1 MSLAG
6 LSLFALV
13 PLFLTG
19 AVLVWFAGA
28 RLAGYADTISQ
39 RSGIG
44 QATIGVILL
53 GAVTSLPEI
62 TTTSVAV
69 ISDNPRMA
77 VNNLVGGVA
86 FQVVVIA
93 LADLFVGTN
102 ALTSMVPG
110 PRVMLN
116 AAVSI
121 VLLVLVALGVMVGDW
136 ELWGIG
142 VGFFPVLT
150 ATTYLLCLWRLGR
163 SVSSRGWTPE
173 ALPEVDRQEEAPS
186 ELSNARLVGVTV
198 TAAVLIC
205 AGGTLVTLAAEGM
218 AEQTGTD
225 TGVMGLTLLAFATS
239 LPELSTAI
247 AAVRIRRVELAIGDI
262 LGGNMFDVTLVLL
275 IDILAAGPLV
285 LNQVDRS
292 AMVAALL
299 GILLTMLV
307 LIGLLERRNKAMLRM
322 GYDSIAVLVAYSAG
336 IAAILGGAFAE

>member
-93 LADLFVGTN
+93 LADLFVGKN

-142 VGFFPVLT
+142 VGFFPVLI
-150 ATTYLLCLWRLGR
+150 ATIYLLCLWRLGR

-186 ELSNARLVGVTV
+186 
-198 TAAVLIC
+198 
-205 AGGTLVTLAAEGM
+205 
-218 AEQTGTD
+218 
-225 TGVMGLTLLAFATS
+225 
-239 LPELSTAI
+239 
-247 AAVRIRRVELAIGDI
+247 
-262 LGGNMFDVTLVLL
+262 
-275 IDILAAGPLV
+275 
-285 LNQVDRS
+285 
-292 AMVAALL
+292 
-299 GILLTMLV
+299 
-307 LIGLLERRNKAMLRM
+307 
-322 GYDSIAVLVAYSAG
+322 
-336 IAAILGGAFAE
+336 

>member
-6 LSLFALV
+6 LSLSALV
-13 PLFLTG
+13 PLFLAG

-39 RSGIG
+39 LSGIG

-53 GAVTSLPEI
+53 GAVTSLPET

-93 LADLFVGTN
+93 LADLFVDKN

-110 PRVMLN
+110 PRVMLI

-163 SVSSRGWTPE
+163 SVSSRGWTP
-173 ALPEVDRQEEAPS
+173 
-186 ELSNARLVGVTV
+186 
-198 TAAVLIC
+198 
-205 AGGTLVTLAAEGM
+205 
-218 AEQTGTD
+218 
-225 TGVMGLTLLAFATS
+225 
-239 LPELSTAI
+239 
-247 AAVRIRRVELAIGDI
+247 
-262 LGGNMFDVTLVLL
+262 
-275 IDILAAGPLV
+275 
-285 LNQVDRS
+285 
-292 AMVAALL
+292 
-299 GILLTMLV
+299 
-307 LIGLLERRNKAMLRM
+307 
-322 GYDSIAVLVAYSAG
+322 
-336 IAAILGGAFAE
+336 

>member
-93 LADLFVGTN
+93 LADLFVGKN

-150 ATTYLLCLWRLGR
+150 ATT
-163 SVSSRGWTPE
+163 
-173 ALPEVDRQEEAPS
+173 
-186 ELSNARLVGVTV
+186 
-198 TAAVLIC
+198 
-205 AGGTLVTLAAEGM
+205 
-218 AEQTGTD
+218 
-225 TGVMGLTLLAFATS
+225 
-239 LPELSTAI
+239 
-247 AAVRIRRVELAIGDI
+247 
-262 LGGNMFDVTLVLL
+262 
-275 IDILAAGPLV
+275 
-285 LNQVDRS
+285 
-292 AMVAALL
+292 
-299 GILLTMLV
+299 
-307 LIGLLERRNKAMLRM
+307 
-322 GYDSIAVLVAYSAG
+322 
-336 IAAILGGAFAE
+336 

>member
-1 MSLAG
+1 
-6 LSLFALV
+6 
-13 PLFLTG
+13 
-19 AVLVWFAGA
+19 
-28 RLAGYADTISQ
+28 
-39 RSGIG
+39 
-44 QATIGVILL
+44 
-53 GAVTSLPEI
+53 
-62 TTTSVAV
+62 
-69 ISDNPRMA
+69 
-77 VNNLVGGVA
+77 
-86 FQVVVIA
+86 
-93 LADLFVGTN
+93 
-102 ALTSMVPG
+102 
-110 PRVMLN
+110 MLN

-336 IAAILGGAFAE
+336 WAAILGGAFAE

>member
-93 LADLFVGTN
+93 LADLFVGKN

-142 VGFFPVLT
+142 VGFFPVLI
-150 ATTYLLCLWRLGR
+150 ATIYLLCLWRLGR

-205 AGGTLVTLAAEGM
+205 AGGTLGTLAA
-218 AEQTGTD
+218 
-225 TGVMGLTLLAFATS
+225 
-239 LPELSTAI
+239 ELSTAI

-262 LGGNMFDVTLVLL
+262 LGGNMFDVTLILL

-307 LIGLLERRNKAMLRM
+307 LIGLLERRDKAMLRM
-322 GYDSIAVLVAYSAG
+322 GYDSIAVLVAYCAG
-336 IAAILGGAFAE
+336 MAAILGGAFAE

>member
-6 LSLFALV
+6 LSLSALV
-13 PLFLTG
+13 PLFLAG
-19 AVLVWFAGA
+19 AVLVWLAGA
-28 RLAGYADTISQ
+28 RLAGYADTISR
-39 RSGIG
+39 RSGVG

-69 ISDNPRMA
+69 ITDNPRMA

-93 LADLFVGTN
+93 LADLFVGKT

-136 ELWGIG
+136 ELWDSG
-142 VGFFPVLT
+142 VGFFPVLI
-150 ATTYLLCLWRLGR
+150 AATYLFCLWRLGR
-163 SVSSRGWTPE
+163 SVSSGGWTPQ
-173 ALPEVDRQEEAPS
+173 ALPEVSRQEEAPS
-186 ELSNARLVGVTV
+186 ELSNVRLAAVTV
-198 TAAVLIC
+198 TAAALIC
-205 AGGTLVTLAAEGM
+205 AGGTLVTLAAERM

-225 TGVMGLTLLAFATS
+225 TGLMGLTLLAFATS
-239 LPELSTAI
+239 LPELSTAF
-247 AAVRIRRVELAIGDI
+247 AAVRMRRVELAIGDI
-262 LGGNMFDVTLVLL
+262 LGGNMFDVTLILL

-285 LNQVDRS
+285 LGQVDRG

-299 GILLTMLV
+299 AILLTVLV
-307 LIGLLERRNKAMLRM
+307 LIGLLERRDKAMLRM

-336 IAAILGGAFAE
+336 MAAILGGVFSE

>member
-1 MSLAG
+1 MSLPG

-93 LADLFVGTN
+93 LADLFVGKN
-102 ALTSMVPG
+102 ALSSMVPG

-142 VGFFPVLT
+142 VGFFPVLI

-186 ELSNARLVGVTV
+186 ELSNVRLVGVTV

-239 LPELSTAI
+239 ARTQHGNCRGSHPPCGI
-247 AAVRIRRVELAIGDI
+247 GYWRYIGRKHVRCDTGPADRY
-262 LGGNMFDVTLVLL
+262 LGGGSARTQSGRSQRDGGRAPRH
-275 IDILAAGPLV
+275 IADHAGP
-285 LNQVDRS
+285 DRP
-292 AMVAALL
+292 ARTAGQGHAPH
-299 GILLTMLV
+299 
-307 LIGLLERRNKAMLRM
+307 GLRFNRRACRL
-322 GYDSIAVLVAYSAG
+322 
-336 IAAILGGAFAE
+336 

>member
-6 LSLFALV
+6 LSLSALV
-13 PLFLTG
+13 PLFLAG
-19 AVLVWFAGA
+19 ALLVWFAGA
-28 RLAGYADTISQ
+28 RLAGYADTISR
-39 RSGIG
+39 RSGVG
-44 QATIGVILL
+44 QVTIGVILL

-93 LADLFVGTN
+93 LADLFVGKT

-136 ELWGIG
+136 ELWGSG
-142 VGFFPVLT
+142 VGFFPVLI
-150 ATTYLLCLWRLGR
+150 ATTYLFCLWRLGR
-163 SVSSRGWTPE
+163 SVPSGGWTPE
-173 ALPEVDRQEEAPS
+173 ALPEVSRQEEVPS
-186 ELSNARLVGVTV
+186 ELSNVRLAAVTV

-247 AAVRIRRVELAIGDI
+247 AAVRMSRVELAIGDI
-262 LGGNMFDVTLVLL
+262 LGGNMFDVTLILL

-285 LNQVDRS
+285 FGQVDRS

-299 GILLTMLV
+299 GILLTVLV
-307 LIGLLERRNKAMLRM
+307 LIGLLERRDKAMLRM

-336 IAAILGGAFAE
+336 MAAILGGVFAE

>member
-93 LADLFVGTN
+93 LADLFVGKD

-116 AAVSI
+116 AAVSRGRLCDPSLFGFVFRRAEI
-121 VLLVLVALGVMVGDW
+121 RRAFRPSLILLGNPQLHRPFVIDRPS
-136 ELWGIG
+136 
-142 VGFFPVLT
+142 PVLAVELRDFHLGEAQCFASDAEEPRQPT
-150 ATTYLLCLWRLGR
+150 GDCLGIRLANPSSIHPLRIRFDAREKPDYLLGDAGHEFLELGCESIAFGDRRGLFGLRRLAGI
-163 SVSSRGWTPE
+163 
-173 ALPEVDRQEEAPS
+173 ALALVDQ
-186 ELSNARLVGVTV
+186 LFLQF
-198 TAAVLIC
+198 I
-205 AGGTLVTLAAEGM
+205 
-218 AEQTGTD
+218 
-225 TGVMGLTLLAFATS
+225 
-239 LPELSTAI
+239 
-247 AAVRIRRVELAIGDI
+247 
-262 LGGNMFDVTLVLL
+262 
-275 IDILAAGPLV
+275 
-285 LNQVDRS
+285 DRS
-292 AMVAALL
+292 RNCLHGSAVLL
-299 GILLTMLV
+299 GIACSLV
-307 LIGLLERRNKAMLRM
+307 TIFFGQREVDAVSTGALVRIGKAFALRRRVRDQLLEGFNGDAISRPRR
-322 GYDSIAVLVAYSAG
+322 GD
-336 IAAILGGAFAE
+336 AFL